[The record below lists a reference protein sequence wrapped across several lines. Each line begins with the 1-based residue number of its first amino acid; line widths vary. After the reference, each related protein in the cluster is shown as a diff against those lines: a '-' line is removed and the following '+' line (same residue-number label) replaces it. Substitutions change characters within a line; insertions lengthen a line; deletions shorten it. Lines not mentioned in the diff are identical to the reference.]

1 MFILLNNKM
10 NLKFLPF
17 CACYLLTFV
26 AKVNSGGPQ
35 LQISEWFKSLNVSE
49 SKTCDK
55 RSTFNFDESN
65 ILIDNVPC
73 KPKKSGVTDLF
84 QFYDVDFIKDQTGE
98 DGYLK
103 GRGNL
108 FIFKKNAA
116 KEK

>member
-1 MFILLNNKM
+1 M
-10 NLKFLPF
+10 NLKLLPF
-17 CACYLLTFV
+17 CTFYLFSFFARV
-26 AKVNSGGPQ
+26 KSGGPQ
-35 LQISEWFKSLNVSE
+35 LQIYEWYRSLNVSE

-55 RSTFNFDESN
+55 RSTFNFDDSN

-73 KPKKSGVTDLF
+73 KPKKSGVTDLY
-84 QFYDVDFIKDQTGE
+84 QFYDVDFIKDQTKE

-103 GRGNL
+103 GRGHL